1 MFLKIKK
8 VPKTKWS
15 SEKPYNFKPKFSTI
29 FFCCFGLMLF
39 GLGEGL
45 LIVSFTGASPW
56 SVLAQ
61 GISLN
66 VNLSIGM
73 LTFLISVTVLILW
86 IPLGQKPGMATFL
99 NALIIA
105 LMIDICIKFVPT
117 PTNYYNQLILAIISI
132 ILAFIPIVGWIL
144 MIFLY
149 WLYFAIQHSS
159 KSQAT
164 LGMKALDIK
173 IYSENHGKIGFWRAS
188 GNYFVSSLSA
198 LLLFIGF
205 FMIGFTA
212 RKQGLHNFISRTI
225 YLKDK

>member
-1 MFLKIKK
+1 MSL
-8 VPKTKWS
+8 S
-15 SEKPYNFKPKFSTI
+15 SFAY
-29 FFCCFGLMLF
+29 
-39 GLGEGL
+39 
-45 LIVSFTGASPW
+45 TGAP
-56 SVLAQ
+56 
-61 GISLN
+61 
-66 VNLSIGM
+66 
-73 LTFLISVTVLILW
+73 
-86 IPLGQKPGMATFL
+86 IPEG
-99 NALIIA
+99 
-105 LMIDICIKFVPT
+105 T
-117 PTNYYNQLILAIISI
+117 PLAIISI

-164 LGMKALDIK
+164 LGMRALDIT
-173 IYSENHGKIGFWRAS
+173 IYSENQGKIGFWRAS

-205 FMIGFTA
+205 FMIGFTS

>member
-1 MFLKIKK
+1 MSLGFWQIIIIL
-8 VPKTKWS
+8 S
-15 SEKPYNFKPKFSTI
+15 FFSPT
-29 FFCCFGLMLF
+29 
-39 GLGEGL
+39 
-45 LIVSFTGASPW
+45 
-56 SVLAQ
+56 
-61 GISLN
+61 
-66 VNLSIGM
+66 
-73 LTFLISVTVLILW
+73 
-86 IPLGQKPGMATFL
+86 
-99 NALIIA
+99 IIA
-105 LMIDICIKFVPT
+105 LVLCLILIKKNHYKKPNRNKIYAGFWYRFLAGLIDYI
-117 PTNYYNQLILAIISI
+117 ILAIISI

-164 LGMKALDIK
+164 LGMRALDIT
-173 IYSENHGKIGFWRAS
+173 IYSENQGKIGFWRAS